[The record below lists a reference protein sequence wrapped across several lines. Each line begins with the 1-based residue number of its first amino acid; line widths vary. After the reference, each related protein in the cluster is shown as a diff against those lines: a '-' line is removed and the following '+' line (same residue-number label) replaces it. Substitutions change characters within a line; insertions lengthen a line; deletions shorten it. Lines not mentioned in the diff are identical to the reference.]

1 MRFVFSHWNIAT
13 CILYMV
19 FAMVIRELL
28 SQNIVGVSP
37 IEEFHLDVYLLEFTR
52 HCATM
57 VVFQV
62 FL

>member
-1 MRFVFSHWNIAT
+1 MLFVFSHVEY
-13 CILYMV
+13 CDMHFVYG
-19 FAMVIRELL
+19 FSMVIRELL
-28 SQNIVGVSP
+28 SKNIVGVSP

-52 HCATM
+52 HCGTM

>member
-1 MRFVFSHWNIAT
+1 
-13 CILYMV
+13 
-19 FAMVIRELL
+19 MVIHELL
-28 SQNIVGVSP
+28 SKNIVGFSP

-52 HCATM
+52 HCGTM